1 MALYVLNPVTFL
13 VEKIISTQARGTLSM
28 SVSPHNDN
36 LVACSGI
43 DGTLCVWNLATE
55 SCERRLT
62 HPADILAWDPH
73 DPSNCAIIVNNP
85 KIQLFSWS
93 IFLFFCR
100 QLYRDIREAVCTTK
114 RLFVADSDTVIANVA
129 RYS

>member
-1 MALYVLNPVTFL
+1 MALYLLHPITFS
-13 VEKIISTQARGTLSM
+13 VEKIISTQERGTVSL

-43 DGTLCVWNLATE
+43 DGSLCVWNLATE
-55 SCERRLT
+55 TCERRLI

-93 IFLFFCR
+93 AFPPPFSLSLCVYEF
-100 QLYRDIREAVCTTK
+100 
-114 RLFVADSDTVIANVA
+114 NVKG
-129 RYS
+129 YS